1 MCMCVCMR
9 EADESR
15 FLILS
20 AFLFF
25 FVFLE
30 DSHSDLFV
38 WDSEYTPPTLWIAKE
53 TISCGREIKR
63 EMD

>member
-1 MCMCVCMR
+1 MCVCMR

-53 TISCGREIKR
+53 TISCGREIER
-63 EMD
+63 ETD